1 MKQTVRG
8 FILAG
13 SLAAS
18 AMVGISQSASQTAA
32 AAPAK
37 LPELAKDEVL
47 LRAARDEM
55 ARASQLAVVGGKD
68 APYYLSYTI
77 SDADSLRVASMLG
90 ATVTKVRT
98 QFRAP
103 AIEVRVGSY
112 DYDNTGH
119 TAGGGYNGTN
129 FADDWPLD
137 ANYLSLRNSFWLG
150 TDYLFKAA
158 LESIARK
165 RASQNNAAVDPNP
178 LPNFSRVEPVVSIP
192 KIAFEKIDEPEVL
205 ARANRLSA
213 IFKKYPEVLTSAT
226 EIQAMTGVTT
236 QLTSEG
242 TMIRYEDGV
251 AWMVGKAEAQAP
263 DGMVVHD
270 AATLQGLTIRQMPS
284 EADTQ
289 KAFTEVAENVRALAK
304 APAAEAYTGPV
315 LFEPRAAAQLLTQ
328 LLGDNLRFPRRPLT
342 APGQGVNLQPSEFES
357 RLNSRVMPDF
367 FDVTDDA
374 TQKTYNGKPLVGFYE
389 YDLEGVKP
397 KPVSIIEK
405 GVLKNILTTRTPV
418 RGFPESNGHARL
430 PGNYGQRTAALG
442 NLFVKASESKSMA
455 ELKAQ
460 MVQMIGQMNK
470 PYGMI
475 VRKLDYP
482 YSGAT
487 SELQA
492 VVQANAQGGGAARPV
507 SPPLL
512 VYRVYPDG
520 REELVRGL
528 RFHGVSSRSLRDIVA
543 ASQETA
549 VFEYVNTATLMAL
562 LGSGGYLAPTSVVAP
577 GLLFDELEMEV
588 PREQLPKPAAVPPPP
603 MTP

>member
-1 MKQTVRG
+1 MKQTIRG
-8 FILAG
+8 FVMAAGLAV
-13 SLAAS
+13 S
-18 AMVGISQSASQTAA
+18 AVAGFAQSTAT
-32 AAPAK
+32 PDLK
-37 LPELAKDEVL
+37 LPNVPQDEVL

-55 ARASQLAVVGGKD
+55 ARAAQLAVVGGKD
-68 APYYLSYTI
+68 APYFLSYTI
-77 SDADSLRVASMLG
+77 SDADSFRVSSMLG
-90 ATVTKVRT
+90 ATVTRT
-98 QFRAP
+98 RNQFRAP
-103 AIEVRVGSY
+103 SMEVRVGSY

-119 TAGGGYNGTN
+119 TAGAFAGTN
-129 FADDWPLD
+129 FADGWPLD
-137 ANYLSLRNSFWLG
+137 ANYQGLRNSFWLA
-150 TDYLFKAA
+150 TDYLFKAS
-158 LESIARK
+158 LDSIARK
-165 RASQNNAAVDPNP
+165 RASQNNAAADPNP

-192 KIAFEKIDEPEVL
+192 KIAFEKIDEAAIA

-213 IFKKYPEVLTSAT
+213 TFKRYPEVLTSAA
-226 EIQAMTGVTT
+226 EIQAMTGTT
-236 QLTSEG
+236 SQLTSEG
-242 TMIRYEDGV
+242 TMIRYEDGI
-251 AWMVGKAEAQAP
+251 AWIVGKAEAQAP

-270 AATLQGLTIRQMPS
+270 AATLQALTIREMPA
-284 EADTQ
+284 EADAQ

-304 APAAEAYTGPV
+304 APAGEAYTGPV

-328 LLGDNLRFPRRPLT
+328 VLGDNLRIPRRPLT
-342 APGQGVNLQPSEFES
+342 APGQAVNQQTSELES
-357 RLNSRVMPDF
+357 RLNARVMPDF

-374 TQKTYNGKPLVGFYE
+374 TQRSYNGKPLAGFYE

-405 GVLKNILTTRTPV
+405 GVLKNVLTTRTPV
-418 RGFPESNGHARL
+418 RNFTTSNGHARL
-430 PGNYGQRTAALG
+430 PGNYGSRTAALG
-442 NLFVKASESKSMA
+442 NLFIKTSESKPMA

-460 MVQMIGQMNK
+460 MLEMIKLSGK
-470 PYGMI
+470 PYGML

-482 YSGAT
+482 YSGST

-528 RFHGVSSRSLRDIVA
+528 RFRGVSSRSLRDIVA

-562 LGSGGYLAPTSVVAP
+562 LGSGGYLAPTSVVSP
-577 GLLFDELEMEV
+577 GILFDELEMEV
-588 PREQLPKPAAVPPPP
+588 PREQLPKPPVVPPPP
-603 MTP
+603 IQP